1 MKIVFIF
8 FLIVAV
14 KGATYKE
21 LLEHAGCTEYDIL
34 LDEGACIPKLYLPQ
48 AIPEK
53 GHTTI
58 YTTITQENVREVDNK
73 RELMIVDLKLK
84 MQWLDERIK
93 TKFSEGDKQNGG
105 IGLDLLYQ
113 IGLLWKPLMYFH
125 NITDWKAH
133 EDSYNI
139 LKLSLDANHSIPTN
153 ETVVEYILE
162 TKAMIYCNFDFQ
174 DYPMDLQTC
183 SLRFESKSS
192 GVDLKLLNSSNSYHA
207 QKQYDASGFG
217 ITIDFFEGKLGGEAA
232 NTIVGYDV
240 KMRRKLQPYFM
251 MYYLPCN
258 AILVVS
264 VVSFAIPLKASPG
277 RVGLLVTLFLTLTN
291 LFIHEMVNQLALFH
305 FKYYPQSFNESI

>member
-1 MKIVFIF
+1 MKIAIIF
-8 FLIVAV
+8 FLIDTA
-14 KGATYKE
+14 KGSNFKQ
-21 LLEHAGCTEYDIL
+21 LLEQAGCTEYDKL
-34 LDEGACIPKLYLPQ
+34 LETGACISHLYRPY
-48 AIPEK
+48 AIPER
-53 GHTTI
+53 GDTTI
-58 YTTITQENVREVDNK
+58 YTTITQEHVREVDNK

-84 MQWLDERIK
+84 MQWVDERIK
-93 TKFSEGDKQNGG
+93 TNFSEEDKENGG

-113 IGLLWKPLMYFH
+113 INQIWKPLMYFH
-125 NITDWKAH
+125 NITDWKSH

-139 LKLSLDANHSIPTN
+139 LKLSLDANHSIPTK

-174 DYPMDLQTC
+174 DYPMDVQTC

-192 GVDLKLLNSSNSYHA
+192 GVDLKLLNSSNSYHT

-217 ITIDFFEGKLGGEAA
+217 ITIDFFEGKLGGEAT

-251 MYYLPCN
+251 MYYLPCM

-264 VVSFAIPLKASPG
+264 VISFAVPLNATPG

-291 LFIHEMVNQLALFH
+291 LFIHEMV
-305 FKYYPQSFNESI
+305 KIY